1 MTRLLSNVIK
11 SYTIR
16 YEPTVK
22 KTIDYKDRDEE
33 LLAKRISKLP
43 SPQSE
48 DGFEEGIK
56 AVVVDPVVSE
66 EEQRKKAGAIIENA
80 KKEASAILE
89 AAKDEAQRLKKDT
102 FEKAREQGYEEG
114 INKGSKEIQEI
125 KKNLLE
131 ERELQKKEYE
141 KLLVET
147 SGVVTEL
154 MISLITKLTGIL
166 IEDKSDIILYL
177 VEKALLD
184 DDAMDDYTIKVSRDD
199 VDILSS
205 KKDYI
210 EGLVERNIQILVDP
224 QLGKNQ
230 CLIETENKVIDC
242 SLDVQL
248 NNLITDLKLLSS
260 V

>member
-1 MTRLLSNVIK
+1 MSIGLSLKDVEAAERIVNVIRKLEDSLKCYLRRVTGLLSNVIK
-11 SYTIR
+11 SI
-16 YEPTVK
+16 PSDMSHFK

-154 MISLITKLTGIL
+154 MIS
-166 IEDKSDIILYL
+166 
-177 VEKALLD
+177 
-184 DDAMDDYTIKVSRDD
+184 
-199 VDILSS
+199 
-205 KKDYI
+205 
-210 EGLVERNIQILVDP
+210 
-224 QLGKNQ
+224 
-230 CLIETENKVIDC
+230 
-242 SLDVQL
+242 
-248 NNLITDLKLLSS
+248 
-260 V
+260 